1 MWKTAGLL
9 AKLLPLAVAVLVA
22 GLSSAGED
30 GGRRIQ
36 IAGALAEGLGTSITV
51 REIEEAGLHDY
62 TLFNPYDQR
71 EDRYT
76 GVLIPDL
83 VERFGA
89 PEVQSI
95 TLTAIDDYIIEF
107 SREEWNDLQIV
118 LSTRVNGEYIGFDKK
133 GPMRVVFPDY
143 DASKLEYQETL
154 PKWIW
159 MITRIEFKE

>member
-1 MWKTAGLL
+1 MRKTILL
-9 AKLLPLAVAVLVA
+9 SIPVITLLVSALFTGIA
-22 GLSSAGED
+22 SAGED
-30 GGRRIQ
+30 GSKRIS
-36 IAGALAEGLGTSITV
+36 IAGALTERVGTSVTV
-51 REIEEAGLHDY
+51 REIEEAGLHDF

-71 EDRYT
+71 EDKYT
-76 GVLIPDL
+76 GVLFSDL
-83 VERFGA
+83 VAKFGA
-89 PEVQSI
+89 ENVQSI

-143 DASKLEYQETL
+143 DATKPEYQETL